1 MKKIIFIFIISF
13 IAFSFLSCEKN
24 EEIRK
29 DTSVQIKKIIRS
41 TKPND
46 VKEYEY
52 KNQNIYRFIYNSDG
66 SISVLYDKKGNYI
79 SQYGYRGVTGAYY
92 NDRVCPDFEEK
103 AVFIRNIYPI
113 NN

>member
-1 MKKIIFIFIISF
+1 MKKIIYIFIISF

-46 VKEYEY
+46 VKDTSI
-52 KNQNIYRFIYNSDG
+52 KIKIFIVSFITLMVVFMY
-66 SISVLYDKKGNYI
+66 YMTKKEIIFLNMVI
-79 SQYGYRGVTGAYY
+79 
-92 NDRVCPDFEEK
+92 EE
-103 AVFIRNIYPI
+103 
-113 NN
+113 